1 MHYTRLSFLWHLIG
15 GFDLAAEWNG
25 IENIFQVEIDEF
37 CQKVLQKNFPQTK
50 KYKDIKE
57 FNGKEYEGKINII
70 SGGFPCQPFSI
81 AGKRKGTDDDRHL
94 FPEMLRVISEVKPD
108 WVIAENVYGLLNIQD
123 GMVFEQV
130 CIELENLNYEVQAF
144 IIPACGKNAP
154 HKRDRLWI
162 IANSGCKYGTGKPHE
177 REINRKI
184 HSKETT
190 TKLERPISNDRERTT
205 ANTDNKWELQQ
216 ERIIKNKRERISNR
230 DKITPDTEPKRL
242 ERHNEQCPTVSK
254 QNERVQFRAEISG
267 SKYKQSSANTKRRQL
282 GELRDKSKE
291 EGTYTGNELLGDQ
304 FGLSWLQ
311 VATRFCRMDDGVSEE
326 LYKLETSDR
335 VARLKALGNAIVPQV
350 AYEIL
355 KSIKKNYYE

>member
-1 MHYTRLSFLWHLIG
+1 VHYTRLSFLWHLIG

-70 SGGFPCQPFSI
+70 SGGFSCQPFSI

-144 IIPACGKNAP
+144 IIPSCGKNAP

-216 ERIIKNKRERISNR
+216 ERIIKNKRERIRYGDRS
-230 DKITPDTEPKRL
+230 ITL
-242 ERHNEQCPTVSK
+242 NSER
-254 QNERVQFRAEISG
+254 G
-267 SKYKQSSANTKRRQL
+267 QL
-282 GELRDKSKE
+282 GRVRDESKE
-291 EGTYTGNELLGDQ
+291 KGAYTSNELFGEQ

-311 VATRFCRMDDGVSEE
+311 VATDFCRMDDGVSEE

-335 VARLKALGNAIVPQV
+335 VARLKALGNSIVPQI
-350 AYEIL
+350 AYEL
-355 KSIKKNYYE
+355 FKSIKKNYYE

>member
-1 MHYTRLSFLWHLIG
+1 MSEVITHGSLFSGIG
-15 GFDLAAEWNG
+15 GFDLAAEWMG

-37 CQKVLQKNFPQTK
+37 CQKVLQKNFPETK

-70 SGGFPCQPFSI
+70 SGGFPCQPFSQ

-130 CIELENLNYEVQAF
+130 CTELENLEYEVQAF

-162 IANSGCKYGTGKPHE
+162 IANSRCKYGQRESDKRKSN
-177 REINRKI
+177 REI
-184 HSKETT
+184 HSEKTT
-190 TKLERPISNDRERTT
+190 ALPKRPISNDGEGDIAYT
-205 ANTDNKWELQQ
+205 NKKRELQQ
-216 ERIIKNKRERISNR
+216 ERFIKNKRERISNR
-230 DKITPDTEPKRL
+230 DKITPNPETEGLEKGLGYAKGTDESRL
-242 ERHNEQCPTVSK
+242 R
-254 QNERVQFRAEISG
+254 
-267 SKYKQSSANTKRRQL
+267 QSNTESSPYSERRQF
-282 GELRDKSKE
+282 GRLRDESKE
-291 EGTYTGNELLGDQ
+291 ERSQNGNELFGDQ

-311 VATRFCRMDDGVSEE
+311 VATDFCRMDDGVSEE
-326 LYKLETSDR
+326 FYKLETSDR

-350 AYEIL
+350 AYEIF
-355 KSIKKNYYE
+355 KAIKKNYYG

>member
-1 MHYTRLSFLWHLIG
+1 VHYTRLSFLWHLIG

-70 SGGFPCQPFSI
+70 SGGFSCQPFSI

-130 CIELENLNYEVQAF
+130 CTELENLNYEVQAF

-216 ERIIKNKRERISNR
+216 ERIIKNKRERIRYGDRS
-230 DKITPDTEPKRL
+230 ITPNS
-242 ERHNEQCPTVSK
+242 ER
-254 QNERVQFRAEISG
+254 G
-267 SKYKQSSANTKRRQL
+267 QL
-282 GELRDKSKE
+282 GRVRDESKE
-291 EGTYTGNELLGDQ
+291 KGAYTSNELFGEQ

-335 VARLKALGNAIVPQV
+335 VARLKALGNSIVPQI
-350 AYEIL
+350 AYEL
-355 KSIKKNYYE
+355 FKSIKKNYYE